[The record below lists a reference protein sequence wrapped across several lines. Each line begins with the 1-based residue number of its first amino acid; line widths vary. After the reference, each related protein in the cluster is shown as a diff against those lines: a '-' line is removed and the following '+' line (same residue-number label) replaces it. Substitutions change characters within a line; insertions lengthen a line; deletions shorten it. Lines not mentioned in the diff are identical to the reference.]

1 MDNYRDGSL
10 MIAIILIIIIG
21 ANMNAIFI
29 TKGSKYDCN
38 LKLRFSIP
46 NRSIN
51 DWNLS
56 QLGPNMIAMS
66 KIVLRSGHYDFST
79 NLAKTNFRSL
89 QSYFVLFEKDCNHIW
104 PDWEFTL
111 QS

>member
-1 MDNYRDGSL
+1 

-66 KIVLRSGHYDFST
+66 KIVLRSGLGWVEKIKS
-79 NLAKTNFRSL
+79 KNFL
-89 QSYFVLFEKDCNHIW
+89 PKW
-104 PDWEFTL
+104 FTP
-111 QS
+111 